1 MRLRGWSKR
10 VFLAVGIGLGLV
22 LIVLVSL
29 SLLIRLP
36 FIQAEVQSRI
46 QSELHA
52 RFDLE
57 VQIGAAHLD
66 PLLRSLKISNL
77 RLSHQGQPQGETFLE
92 VERVELYPNPWDLLR
107 LRLRL
112 NRVLLSRPRIRI
124 EPSKVEGPP
133 EKPTPVATSLSL
145 PLGIQHVQ
153 VQDGEVIWGK
163 TGKKITL
170 SGLEID
176 IRSPGVSKSHRR
188 QLKPVPCRF
197 F

>member
-22 LIVLVSL
+22 LIVLVCL

-66 PLLRSLKISNL
+66 PLLQSLKISNL
-77 RLSHQGQPQGETFLE
+77 RLSHQGQPQRETFLE

-112 NRVLLSRPRIRI
+112 NRVLLSRP
-124 EPSKVEGPP
+124 
-133 EKPTPVATSLSL
+133 
-145 PLGIQHVQ
+145 
-153 VQDGEVIWGK
+153 
-163 TGKKITL
+163 
-170 SGLEID
+170 
-176 IRSPGVSKSHRR
+176 
-188 QLKPVPCRF
+188 
-197 F
+197 